1 VADYIG
7 YHLIVKLPFPRSLV
21 EIEHAFYN
29 QLVLNPILSLGETEI
44 TTRVMGEVKL
54 RL

>member
-7 YHLIVKLPFPRSLV
+7 YHLIVKPPSPYLLA

-29 QLVLNPILSLGETEI
+29 LVVLNPILSPGKTEI
-44 TTRVMGEVKL
+44 TARVMGEVKL